1 MIRCFLP
8 KNGLSLIG
16 SIDVSTRKETICVIQ
31 RNLRLIGLVGKFNPF
46 AKDNRHRCI
55 RATIPVVR
63 QYEGRRWLDE
73 RLR

>member
-8 KNGLSLIG
+8 KNGLSFVG
-16 SIDVSTRKETICVIQ
+16 AHQCIDSQRNNL
-31 RNLRLIGLVGKFNPF
+31 RNLRLIGMVGKFNPF

-55 RATIPVVR
+55 RATIPVGR
-63 QYEGRRWLDE
+63 RYEGRRWLDE

>member
-1 MIRCFLP
+1 MIRFFYLKMFIP
-8 KNGLSLIG
+8 
-16 SIDVSTRKETICVIQ
+16 RKGASMYRPVENNLWNL
-31 RNLRLIGLVGKFNPF
+31 RNLRLIGMVEKFNPF

-63 QYEGRRWLDE
+63 RYEGRRWLDE